1 MDLTKQFILVPAIMT
16 LMLASAMPLL
26 LMPTLQPVE
35 GQFLGDDDSALLP
48 GFNNTTTTN
57 NETTTTTTAAQGMD
71 NEGLQL
77 DLSATSNNDTL
88 LSEHLKTI
96 RYYVLALLRG
106 AIEDRV
112 GGGNADN
119 VRFEIVGFDGNT
131 NSSHNTVGMD
141 DAVSLMRNEFN
152 KLSKAS
158 QDSTTAGFEITLDSS
173 QCSSPSA
180 GECQFTITA
189 ATMAEGMDNEGL
201 QLDLSATSNNDTL
214 LREYVK
220 TIRFYA
226 IPLLREAVEDRVG
239 EGNADKIKTDN
250 VRFEIAGF
258 GSNHTTVGTDDAVS
272 LMRNEFNKLSKASQ
286 DSTTAGFEI
295 TLDSSQCSSP
305 SPNLANGE
313 CQFTIR
319 LAQKANEAAEA
330 ATGVTTIR
338 PPEES
343 GTIGLNDESE
353 QDGTSDNSDDS
364 SSSDDCDNSYPDV
377 CIPPPPPILECSD
390 IDEEDFEV
398 RGSDPHGFDDDN
410 DGVGCEEDNSSDDGS
425 SDDDD
430 SISSSSISSS
440 SSSSSS
446 DDDDSSSSDDC
457 DNSYPDVCIPPP
469 PPILECS
476 DIDEEDFEVR
486 GSDPHGFDSNGDGV
500 GCEEEDSSSSSS
512 SSSSSNDDDNS
523 DDEIDGNS
531 ISNFLTNKL
540 DDIFGDDN
548 DIAADQANS
557 VLDKITEDKAQI
569 RQTIEQIA
577 EQIAG
582 ATDTD

>member
-1 MDLTKQFILVPAIMT
+1 MMT

-57 NETTTTTTAAQGMD
+57 NE
-71 NEGLQL
+71 GLQL
-77 DLSATSNNDTL
+77 DLSATSNNGTV

-96 RYYVLALLRG
+96 RFYAIPLLRE
-106 AIEDRV
+106 AVEDRV

-119 VRFEIVGFDGNT
+119 VRFEIRGFDGIT
-131 NSSHNTVGMD
+131 NSSHTTVGTD

-152 KLSKAS
+152 KLSRAS

-173 QCSSPSA
+173 KCSSPSA
-180 GECQFTITA
+180 GGCQFTITA
-189 ATMAEGMDNEGL
+189 ATTAAEGMDNEGL

-220 TIRFYA
+220 DIRFYA

-239 EGNADKIKTDN
+239 EANADKIKTDN
-250 VRFEIAGF
+250 VRFEIVGS

-272 LMRNEFNKLSKASQ
+272 LMRNEFNKLSRASQ

-295 TLDSSQCSSP
+295 TLDSSKCSSP
-305 SPNLANGE
+305 SPNLANAGE

-319 LAQKANEAAEA
+319 LAQKAYEAAEA
-330 ATGVTTIR
+330 AGGVTTIR
-338 PPEES
+338 PSEEL
-343 GTIGLNDESE
+343 GTIGLNESE
-353 QDGTSDNSDDS
+353 QNGTSDNSDDSSGSSSSSSDDDSSSS

-377 CIPPPPPILECSD
+377 CIPPPPPVLD
-390 IDEEDFEV
+390 
-398 RGSDPHGFDDDN
+398 
-410 DGVGCEEDNSSDDGS
+410 
-425 SDDDD
+425 
-430 SISSSSISSS
+430 
-440 SSSSSS
+440 
-446 DDDDSSSSDDC
+446 
-457 DNSYPDVCIPPP
+457 
-469 PPILECS
+469 CS

-486 GSDPHGFDSNGDGV
+486 GSDPHGFDSNDDGV
-500 GCEEEDSSSSSS
+500 GCEEDSSSSSS
-512 SSSSSNDDDNS
+512 SSSSDDDDNS
-523 DDEIDGNS
+523 NDEDDSSGSSSSSSSSSDEIDRNS
-531 ISNFLTNKL
+531 ISNVLTNKL
-540 DDIFGDDN
+540 EDIFGDRLV
-548 DIAADQANS
+548 IAADRVNS

-569 RQTIEQIA
+569 RQTIEQIT

>member
-1 MDLTKQFILVPAIMT
+1 MDLIERSILASAIMA

-57 NETTTTTTAAQGMD
+57 NETTTATTTTAAQGMD

-88 LSEHLKTI
+88 LREHLETI
-96 RYYVLALLRG
+96 RYYVVALLRE
-106 AIEDRV
+106 AVEDRV
-112 GGGNADN
+112 GEGNADN

-131 NSSHNTVGMD
+131 NSSHNTVGMND
-141 DAVSLMRNEFN
+141 SVSLMRNEFN
-152 KLSKAS
+152 KLSRAG

-180 GECQFTITA
+180 GECQFTMTA
-189 ATMAEGMDNEGL
+189 ATTAAQGMDNEGL

-239 EGNADKIKTDN
+239 EGNADKVRTGN

-272 LMRNEFNKLSKASQ
+272 LMRNEFNKLSRAGQ

-330 ATGVTTIR
+330 AGGMTTIR

-353 QDGTSDNSDDS
+353 QNGTSNNSDDNSDDNGGGGDG
-364 SSSDDCDNSYPDV
+364 DDCDNSYPDV
-377 CIPPPPPILECSD
+377 CIPPPPPVLD
-390 IDEEDFEV
+390 
-398 RGSDPHGFDDDN
+398 
-410 DGVGCEEDNSSDDGS
+410 
-425 SDDDD
+425 
-430 SISSSSISSS
+430 
-440 SSSSSS
+440 
-446 DDDDSSSSDDC
+446 
-457 DNSYPDVCIPPP
+457 
-469 PPILECS
+469 CS

-500 GCEEEDSSSSSS
+500 GCEAEDSSI
-512 SSSSSNDDDNS
+512 SNDDDNS

-569 RQTIEQIA
+569 GQTIEQIA